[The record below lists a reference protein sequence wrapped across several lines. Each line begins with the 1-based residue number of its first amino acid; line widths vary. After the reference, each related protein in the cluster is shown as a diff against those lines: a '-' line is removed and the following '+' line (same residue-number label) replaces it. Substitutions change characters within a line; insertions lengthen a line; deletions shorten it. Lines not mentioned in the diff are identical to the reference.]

1 MRLTVAASAGRR
13 LPPGVRAALEDLAA
27 RVRPARLRVQLV
39 LGDDAMLRRLN
50 RDYRRRDRTTDVL
63 SFRYDRVPGAAPG
76 DADAE
81 VYVSVP
87 QARRQ
92 ARERGHG
99 LGSELVLLVLHGLL
113 HVQGHDHHT
122 GPEARRMRRAETAQ
136 LAWLARRRP
145 RLALRPLLPPAGGAP
160 SRRAR

>member
-1 MRLTVAASAGRR
+1 LTIAAPAGRR
-13 LPPGVRAALEDLAA
+13 LPPGVRGVLEDLAA
-27 RVRPARLRVQLV
+27 RVRPAGLRVQLV
-39 LGDDAMLRRLN
+39 LGDDTMLRRLN
-50 RDYRRRDRTTDVL
+50 RDFRRRDRTTDVL
-63 SFRYDRVPGAAPG
+63 SFRYDGVPGAAPG
-76 DADAE
+76 DVDAE

-87 QARRQ
+87 QAGRQ

-122 GPEARRMRRAETAQ
+122 ASEARRMRRAEMVQ

-145 RLALRPLLPPAGGAP
+145 RLALQPLLPRAEGTP